1 MLTEQSLMING
12 HRTTNQGHLMKQ
24 HEINMAP
31 AFLRFQNGVCGS
43 LWQFVA
49 VKMPYFRIFAI
60 LIGIRDSL
68 QRLTRIEQT
77 DSQLIRWQNNR

>member
-1 MLTEQSLMING
+1 MLTEQSLMINR

-49 VKMPYFRIFAI
+49 VC
-60 LIGIRDSL
+60 G
-68 QRLTRIEQT
+68 
-77 DSQLIRWQNNR
+77 SQNAVLSDICHIDRYSG